1 MAAGDFNGTT
11 QYFIGGS
18 APVSAVPLTMACW
31 FRSNS
36 TLTGAMMSLSTN
48 GGTARYSL
56 VSAGTIGGDPI
67 QAGVTNSAGTGAN
80 AVTTAGYTTGVWT
93 HAAGVY
99 TSTTDR
105 AAFINGGNKGTDT
118 TAITAGADRT
128 LIGARISTTV
138 GAFFSGRIA
147 EVGIWNVA
155 LSDGEVASLAL
166 GFSPQQIRPESL
178 VFYAPLVPTF
188 IDIVGGLALTNTG
201 SVGTVD
207 GPRIYGL

>member
-18 APVSAVPLTMACW
+18 APVSAVPLTMMCW
-31 FRSNS
+31 FRGNS
-36 TLTGAMMSLSTN
+36 TLTGALMSLSTN

-56 VSAGTIGGDPI
+56 VAAGTVAGDPI
-67 QAGVTNSAGTGAN
+67 QVGSTNSAGTGAN
-80 AVTTAGYTTGVWT
+80 AVTSTGFTSGVWT
-93 HAAGVY
+93 HAAGVWAT
-99 TSTTDR
+99 TSSRT
-105 AAFINGGNKGTDT
+105 AYINGGDSGTET
-118 TAITAGADRT
+118 TNITAGADRT

-138 GAFFSGRIA
+138 GAFFTGRIA
-147 EVGIWNVA
+147 EAAIWNTD
-155 LSDGEVASLAL
+155 LSPEEIAIGAR
-166 GFSPQQIRPESL
+166 GFSPWQIRPQSL
-178 VFYAPLVPTF
+178 VFYAPLLPTF